1 MSDELLSIRAAELYY
16 DEGKTQDE
24 VGAILGVT
32 RWKVGRLLSSA
43 RERGFI
49 RIEIVHPR
57 ARKLALER
65 RLVDRFGLDGAVVV
79 PLYGAGDGSELRE
92 RIGQAAADSLA
103 SLRPVP
109 RILGVSWGRTINA
122 VAGALGERWGV
133 GVGVVQINGGVSL
146 NPRSGTAAATA
157 AEIARKGSGP
167 LSLLPSPAILERLET
182 AQSIVAD
189 RTVAAVLDRA
199 RAANAFLFSAGPA
212 DHGSAHVE
220 SGYLTTD
227 DIDELVR
234 RGAVGDV
241 LGRYV
246 DAEGMVVDPA
256 LDARTVGLELDVLR
270 NARTSIAVISGA
282 EKRAVARAVVTSGI
296 CTELITDE
304 GVARWLLEED
314 ADPRGGDLPVAPF
327 SDQPGVV

>member
-32 RWKVGRLLSSA
+32 RWKVGRLLSFA
-43 RERGFI
+43 KDQGFI

-65 RLVDRFGLDGAVVV
+65 RLVERFGLQGAVVV
-79 PLYGAGDGSELRE
+79 PLYGAGDSDELRG
-92 RIGQAAADSLA
+92 RIAQAAADSLA

-109 RILGVSWGRTINA
+109 RTLGVSWGRTINA
-122 VAGALGERWGV
+122 VAGALGERWAV
-133 GVGVVQINGGVSL
+133 GAGVVQINGGVSL
-146 NPRSGTAAATA
+146 NPRAGTAAATA
-157 AEIARKGSGP
+157 AEIARKGGGP
-167 LSLLPSPAILERLET
+167 LTLLPSPAILERLET

-189 RTVAAVLDRA
+189 RTVASVLEKA

-212 DHGSAHVE
+212 DHRSAHVE
-220 SGYLTTD
+220 SGYVSPA

-246 DAEGMVVDPA
+246 DAEGMIVDPA

-270 NARTSIAVISGA
+270 RAETSIAVISGA
-282 EKRAVARAVVTSGI
+282 SKRAVARAVVASGI

-314 ADPRGGDLPVAPF
+314 ADPREGEDFVAP
-327 SDQPGVV
+327 SHGVLN